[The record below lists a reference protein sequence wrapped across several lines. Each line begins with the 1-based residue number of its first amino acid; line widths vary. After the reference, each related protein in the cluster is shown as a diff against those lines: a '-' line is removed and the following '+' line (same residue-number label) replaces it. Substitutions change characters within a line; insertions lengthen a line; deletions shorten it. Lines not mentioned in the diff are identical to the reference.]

1 MNQCLVNILNYFL
14 YEVVI
19 ALLTILAWRGTY
31 GFLDAHLYPDDENL
45 SAGMSL
51 VIGYPLFYLI
61 MYTQSYRH
69 ETGRLPKFIDANY
82 PSFPPNLRHLLAFI
96 SCVLLWRGFWMFFD
110 LYIGTMALAQASPY
124 VFYSI
129 CMIISF
135 LILTAMRTA
144 SSINGPMSLIDD
156 EYKLF
161 PLYSN
166 CFLAQ
171 WFNRKKK
178 TLDDA
183 SSSSSEIP
191 LYEPF
196 TITMF

>member
-1 MNQCLVNILNYFL
+1 ML

-19 ALLTILAWRGTY
+19 ALLTILAWRGSYGLFDTY
-31 GFLDAHLYPDDENL
+31 LYPDNENL
-45 SAGMSL
+45 SASMSL
-51 VIGYPLFYLI
+51 LIGYPLFFLL

-69 ETGRLPKFIDANY
+69 DTGLLPKFIDANY
-82 PSFPPNLRHLLAFI
+82 PSVLHNLRHLLAFI
-96 SCVLLWRGFWMFFD
+96 SCVLLWRGFWMLFD
-110 LYIGTMALAQASPY
+110 LYIATMSFAQASPY
-124 VFYSI
+124 VFYLI
-129 CMIISF
+129 CMVISF

-144 SSINGPMSLIDD
+144 SSINGPMAHMDD

-161 PLYSN
+161 PLYPN

-171 WFNRKKK
+171 WFNRKK
-178 TLDDA
+178 TSDDA
-183 SSSSSEIP
+183 SSNSSEIP